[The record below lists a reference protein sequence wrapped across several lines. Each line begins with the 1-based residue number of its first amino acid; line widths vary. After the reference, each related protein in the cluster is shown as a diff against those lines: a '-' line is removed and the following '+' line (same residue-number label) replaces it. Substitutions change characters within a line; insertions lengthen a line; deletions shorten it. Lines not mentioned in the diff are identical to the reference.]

1 MILPLAYF
9 SLSHFISLFPFLHFH
24 FTLPHILLSHLL
36 FFISKFWTEALGQPK
51 RYLPWSKSLADETQP
66 LHRQGLLCHQRAIT
80 PLHFVYFLN
89 LLLCANYLS
98 LPLHFPYVIV
108 TLFVILFYFIF
119 LYSTFA
125 VKMSFT
131 PWTDVDEHR
140 RFSFVDSFRKH
151 YFRSFMCWVLRNVW

>member
-1 MILPLAYF
+1 MIFTVGVLFSFSFHFFISFPPFPLHSSPHPSLTFALFHFKVLNRSSWSAEEVLAMVEVAGRRDPTSSPARPALSPTGYHSILF
-9 SLSHFISLFPFLHFH
+9 ISLIFYQVQTISLYLSIFHMSLSHY
-24 FTLPHILLSHLL
+24 LL
-36 FFISKFWTEALGQPK
+36 F
-51 RYLPWSKSLADETQP
+51 Y
-66 LHRQGLLCHQRAIT
+66 
-80 PLHFVYFLN
+80 
-89 LLLCANYLS
+89 
-98 LPLHFPYVIV
+98 
-108 TLFVILFYFIF
+108 F

>member
-36 FFISKFWTEALGQPK
+36 FFISKFWTEEVLAMVEVAGRRDPTSSPARPALSPTG
-51 RYLPWSKSLADETQP
+51 YHSILFISLIFYQVQTIS
-66 LHRQGLLCHQRAIT
+66 L
-80 PLHFVYFLN
+80 
-89 LLLCANYLS
+89 YLS
-98 LPLHFPYVIV
+98 IFHMSLSHYL
-108 TLFVILFYFIF
+108 LFYF

-151 YFRSFMCWVLRNVW
+151 NFRSFMCWVLRNVW